1 MKTFDLK
8 RFRGS
13 TGLNQEA
20 FAKRINRSQTTVSR
34 IEKGEKA
41 ISDKFLDAVSK
52 GFSIDLE
59 VYKSYNQQQVEG
71 DAILSNTQFDEN
83 SRLTANHDIAE
94 LEQRY
99 IKLLAERARIEGE
112 QA

>member
-1 MKTFDLK
+1 M
-8 RFRGS
+8 
-13 TGLNQEA
+13 
-20 FAKRINRSQTTVSR
+20 
-34 IEKGEKA
+34 
-41 ISDKFLDAVSK
+41 DAVSK

-112 QA
+112 HQVLMERLNLLESTLLIENTELMKKLTTQNELILGLLSERRSERL